1 MTEMVTEDTSTAT
14 TVITNIVTVV
24 MVNTMGALTLVS
36 RYLNTRETTMTR
48 SPHTKTRS
56 TILKTLCMV
65 EESRIHCT
73 VEMMEVII
81 IIIRE
86 EDITQDQTRGWH
98 LQQESV
104 LDTLTESRDTRRTRL
119 ITWLGRVRHVVAAVE
134 TGSGRIP
141 WHEELRVV
149 RSGPALTFRTST
161 CPAPT
166 SPSQQPRLCASLT
179 SEDTLSPADLGQV
192 WLQPLLWCGGTPT
205 LRRRSPLE
213 ARWRWRHLCLR
224 NPGSPTT
231 RWLGWRSCGQE
242 AGRNTVSTIDI
253 IIILIQTGVP
263 LVVVLHINFAPKIF

>member
-86 EDITQDQTRGWH
+86 EDITQDQTRG
-98 LQQESV
+98 
-104 LDTLTESRDTRRTRL
+104 
-119 ITWLGRVRHVVAAVE
+119 
-134 TGSGRIP
+134 
-141 WHEELRVV
+141 
-149 RSGPALTFRTST
+149 
-161 CPAPT
+161 
-166 SPSQQPRLCASLT
+166 
-179 SEDTLSPADLGQV
+179 
-192 WLQPLLWCGGTPT
+192 
-205 LRRRSPLE
+205 
-213 ARWRWRHLCLR
+213 
-224 NPGSPTT
+224 
-231 RWLGWRSCGQE
+231 
-242 AGRNTVSTIDI
+242 
-253 IIILIQTGVP
+253 
-263 LVVVLHINFAPKIF
+263 